1 MRMRMRTAVRE
12 GRESHAKVAKE
23 DIKKFGGSF
32 RVLREAFAPFAY
44 GCWSPNP

>member
-1 MRMRMRTAVRE
+1 MRMRTAVGE

-23 DIKKFGGSF
+23 DIKRFGCSF
-32 RVLREAFAPFAY
+32 RVFRETFASFAY